1 MDFERIRSVPPA
13 QKDGDWPSVAVA
25 SDSVFIRS
33 RTSIGASCGS
43 FHTLMSYSASLSCA
57 ST

>member
-1 MDFERIRSVPPA
+1 MPPA
-13 QKDGDWPSVAVA
+13 QNEGDWPSVTVA

-43 FHTLMSYSASLSCA
+43 FHTFMSHSASLSCA